1 MSEHDSH
8 PPHQPSPL
16 PRVPA
21 RDPKGHKGTF
31 GTVLVVGGCCRG
43 DARMIGA
50 PALSAHAAL
59 RAGAGLVQLAM
70 PAPII
75 QTGISLCP
83 SATGLALRTHD
94 DGSLIT
100 HEAAAQLDEAMA
112 RATAVA
118 VGMGLG
124 DAPDAAPL
132 VLRLIQQEDAPV
144 VIDADALNVLAQ
156 VPDLWRDFRAPCVL
170 TPHPGEFQRLASA
183 FRVTHD
189 PTDAASRPL
198 AAEALAQRLG
208 AIVVLKGAG
217 TVVSN
222 GHETWVCDRGHA
234 CLATAGTGDVL
245 AGVIASLAAQHAG
258 TPPSPRM
265 TVPRLSLFDIAR
277 LGVQAHAL
285 AGEMWASRHDT
296 PSGLLAM
303 ELADLVPEAIES
315 LRRT

>member
-1 MSEHDSH
+1 MSEHAS
-8 PPHQPSPL
+8 PPPDQPSPL
-16 PRVPA
+16 PRIPA
-21 RDPKGHKGTF
+21 RDPRGHKGTF

-43 DARMIGA
+43 DSRMIGA
-50 PALSAHAAL
+50 PALAGHAAL

-75 QTGISLCP
+75 QSGIALCP
-83 SATGLALRTHD
+83 SATGVALRTHD
-94 DGSLIT
+94 DGSLIA
-100 HEAAAQLDEAMA
+100 HEAAAQLDAAMA

-124 DAPDAAPL
+124 DASDAAPI

-156 VPDLWRDFRAPCVL
+156 VPDLWRDFRAACVL
-170 TPHPGEFQRLASA
+170 TPHPGEFKRLAAA
-183 FRVTHD
+183 FRVAHD
-189 PTDAASRPL
+189 PTGVKSRPQ

-208 AIVVLKGAG
+208 TIVVLKGAG

-222 GHETWVCDRGHA
+222 GHETWICERGHA

-245 AGVIASLAAQHAG
+245 AGIIASLAAQHAA
-258 TPPSPRM
+258 SPATSTM
-265 TVPRLSLFDIAR
+265 TVPRLSLYDIAR
-277 LGVQAHAL
+277 LGVQAHAI
-285 AGEMWASRHDT
+285 AGETWASRHAS

-303 ELADLVPEAIES
+303 ELADLVPEVIES
-315 LRRT
+315 LRWT